1 MNINRLKINSYGKL
15 KEKEINLNKGINII
29 YGKNE
34 SGKSTIL
41 KFIINSLYGIS
52 KNKNGNEFSD
62 FERYSPW
69 IGDEFSGK
77 IEYELDNKEQYEIY
91 RDFKKKNPQIF
102 NGKMEDV
109 SKEFNIDKNKGNLF
123 FYDQTNIDEELFL
136 STLVVNQTE
145 TKLRKN

>member
-77 IEYELDNKEQYEIY
+77 IEYELDNKEQY
-91 RDFKKKNPQIF
+91 
-102 NGKMEDV
+102 
-109 SKEFNIDKNKGNLF
+109 
-123 FYDQTNIDEELFL
+123 
-136 STLVVNQTE
+136 
-145 TKLRKN
+145 